1 MGAPASNRG
10 TLHQPCP
17 HEKHPRMSVI
27 PIHDPTRPAMA
38 NAVNEMRTTTC
49 YMCACRCGI
58 RVHLRNG
65 EVRYIE
71 GNPDHPLNQGVI
83 CAKGS
88 SGIMKQYS
96 PARLTKPLLRKPGS
110 ERGDGQFEEIEW
122 EAAFTMLA
130 ERLQKI
136 RSTDPKQFALFTGRD
151 QMQAL
156 TGLFARQ
163 FGTPNYAAHGGF
175 CSVNMAAGMI
185 YTIGGSFWEFG
196 GPDLERA
203 KLFVMIGTAEDHHS
217 NPMKRELS
225 KFKRNGGRFVS
236 INPVRTGYSAIADEW
251 VPIKP
256 GTDGALLLALIHELI
271 QLGLYD
277 RDFLARYTNAGQLVN
292 QDAASDDF
300 GMFLR
305 DADADI
311 ANPLRPA
318 NFYWWDRLGERAVAD
333 HTEGADP
340 ALLGHFKLPHGTPA
354 VPAFQL
360 LKERVKPYT
369 PEWAEGVTGIPATTI
384 RRLAHEMGITARD
397 QKIELP
403 IAWTDSWGKRH
414 DSVTGNPVAFH
425 AMRGLAAHSNGFQ
438 TIRSLSILMSLLG
451 TIDRP
456 GGFRHKAPYPRA
468 VPPNARPPKGPQAV
482 KPDTPLDGAPL
493 GWPES
498 PDDLF
503 VDDKGQPVR
512 IDKGFSWEHPLS
524 AHGLMHNVITNAWKG
539 DPYRID
545 TLLIFMANMAW
556 NSTMNTSEV
565 RNMLNAKHTD
575 GEHSGE
581 YKIPFLVVC
590 DAFQSEM
597 TAFAD
602 LILPDTTY
610 LERHDTMSMLDRP
623 ISEFDGPVDAVRIPV
638 VAPKGQCKPFQEVLV
653 ELAGRLKLPAF
664 TQPDGTRKFK
674 GYTDFIVNYE
684 TAPGSGIGFLAGWRG
699 KGGEKSMRGEPNPKQ
714 WEMYEKNNCVF
725 HYEMPVEYQYMRN
738 WNQGY
743 MEWAQKMGIRRDKDP
758 IVIHIY
764 SEFLQGFRRAAQG
777 KRPGKQPPDQLRK
790 RVETY
795 FDPLPFHYVPLEEQA
810 TDTAKYPLNA
820 ITQRPMAM
828 YHSWDSQNAWLRQ
841 IHTHNYL
848 MVNSKT
854 AAAEG
859 IADGGWM
866 WVESQWGK
874 VRCMCRYSEAVEPG
888 TVWTWNAIG
897 KSAGAWNLS
906 ADANESQRGFLLN
919 HLISEVLPPSSAG
932 AAISNSDPITGQ
944 AAWYDVRVRI
954 YKAQDDEP
962 EQTSPQFK
970 AVPAAPGVQQA
981 LPKWRAYFAGR
992 GDNK

>member
-1 MGAPASNRG
+1 
-10 TLHQPCP
+10 
-17 HEKHPRMSVI
+17 
-27 PIHDPTRPAMA
+27 
-38 NAVNEMRTTTC
+38 
-49 YMCACRCGI
+49 
-58 RVHLRNG
+58 
-65 EVRYIE
+65 
-71 GNPDHPLNQGVI
+71 
-83 CAKGS
+83 
-88 SGIMKQYS
+88 
-96 PARLTKPLLRKPGS
+96 
-110 ERGDGQFEEIEW
+110 
-122 EAAFTMLA
+122 
-130 ERLQKI
+130 
-136 RSTDPKQFALFTGRD
+136 
-151 QMQAL
+151 
-156 TGLFARQ
+156 
-163 FGTPNYAAHGGF
+163 
-175 CSVNMAAGMI
+175 
-185 YTIGGSFWEFG
+185 
-196 GPDLERA
+196 
-203 KLFVMIGTAEDHHS
+203 
-217 NPMKRELS
+217 
-225 KFKRNGGRFVS
+225 
-236 INPVRTGYSAIADEW
+236 
-251 VPIKP
+251 
-256 GTDGALLLALIHELI
+256 
-271 QLGLYD
+271 
-277 RDFLARYTNAGQLVN
+277 
-292 QDAASDDF
+292 
-300 GMFLR
+300 
-305 DADADI
+305 
-311 ANPLRPA
+311 
-318 NFYWWDRLGERAVAD
+318 
-333 HTEGADP
+333 
-340 ALLGHFKLPHGTPA
+340 
-354 VPAFQL
+354 
-360 LKERVKPYT
+360 
-369 PEWAEGVTGIPATTI
+369 
-384 RRLAHEMGITARD
+384 MGITARD

-414 DSVTGNPVAFH
+414 ESVTGNPVSFH

-503 VDDKGQPVR
+503 VDDNGQPVR

-524 AHGLMHNVITNAWKG
+524 AHGLMQNVITNAWKG

-565 RNMLNAKHTD
+565 RKMLNDKHTT
-575 GEHSGE
+575 GENAGG

-638 VAPKGQCKPFQEVLV
+638 VAPKGECKPFQEVLV

-664 TQPDGTRKFK
+664 TQADGTRKFK

-743 MEWAQKMGIRRDKDP
+743 MEWAQKVGIRRDKDP
-758 IVIHIY
+758 VVIHIY

-777 KRPGKQPPDQLRK
+777 KRPGKQPPSHLRK

-841 IHTHNYL
+841 IHAHNYL
-848 MVNSKT
+848 MVNAKT

-954 YKAQDDEP
+954 YKAQEDEP
-962 EQTSPQFK
+962 EQTSPQFN
-970 AVPAAPGVQQA
+970 AVPVAPGMQKVT
-981 LPKWRAYFAGR
+981 PKWRAYFAGR
-992 GDNK
+992 GENK

>member
-1 MGAPASNRG
+1 MPS
-10 TLHQPCP
+10 TPL
-17 HEKHPRMSVI
+17 
-27 PIHDPTRPAMA
+27 HDPTIAPLGGASTETK
-38 NAVNEMRTTTC
+38 NTTC

-58 RVHLRNG
+58 RVHLRDG

-96 PARLTKPLLRKPGS
+96 PARLTKPLRRKPGS
-110 ERGDGQFEEIEW
+110 ERGEGQFEEIEW
-122 EAAFTMLA
+122 EEAFTIL
-130 ERLQKI
+130 EQRLRKI
-136 RSTDPKQFALFTGRD
+136 RATDPKQFALFTGRD

-217 NPMKRELS
+217 NPMKIALS
-225 KFKRNGGRFVS
+225 RFKRNGGRFIS

-251 VPIKP
+251 IPIKP
-256 GTDGALLLALIHELI
+256 GTDGALLLALTHELI
-271 QLGLYD
+271 AQGLYD
-277 RDFLARYTNAGQLVN
+277 REFLARYTNAGQLVN
-292 QDAASDDF
+292 QDSASDDF
-300 GMFLR
+300 GMMLR
-305 DADADI
+305 NPEGDVV
-311 ANPLRPA
+311 NPLRPA
-318 NFYWWDRLGERAVAD
+318 NFHWWDRLSNQPVAD
-333 HTEGADP
+333 HAEGTDP
-340 ALLGHFKLPHGTPA
+340 ALLGHFTMPDGTPA

-360 LKERVKPYT
+360 LEERVKPYT
-369 PEWAEGVTGIPATTI
+369 PEWAAGITGIPAGTI

-403 IAWTDSWGKRH
+403 IAWTDCWGKRH
-414 DSVTGNPVAFH
+414 ESVKGNPVAFH

-438 TIRSLSILMSLLG
+438 TIRALAILMSLLG

-468 VPPNARPPKGPQAV
+468 VPPNARPPKGPQAI

-503 VDDKGQPVR
+503 VDAQGQPVR

-524 AHGLMHNVITNAWKG
+524 AHGLMHNVITNAWRG
-539 DPYRID
+539 DLYRID
-545 TLLIFMANMAW
+545 TLMIFMANMAW

-565 RNMLNAKHTD
+565 RKMLNDKQ
-575 GEHSGE
+575 ENGE

-602 LILPDTTY
+602 LVLPDTSY
-610 LERHDTMSMLDRP
+610 LERHDVMSMLDRP
-623 ISEFDGPVDAVRIPV
+623 ISEFDGPADSVRIPV
-638 VAPKGQCKPFQEVLV
+638 VEPMGQCKPFQEVLV
-653 ELAGRLKLPAF
+653 ELAGRLKFPAF
-664 TQPDGTRKFK
+664 THANGSRKFRD
-674 GYTDFIVNYE
+674 YPDFIVNYE

-699 KGGEKSMRGEPNPKQ
+699 KGGEKSLRGEPNPKQ
-714 WEMYEKNNCVF
+714 WEMYAKNNCVF
-725 HYEMPVEYQYMRN
+725 HHAMPPEFQYMRN
-738 WNQGY
+738 WNRGY
-743 MEWAQKMGIRRDKDP
+743 MDWAQKAGIRRDNDA

-777 KRPGKQPPDQLRK
+777 KRPGKQPPDHLRK

-795 FDPLPFHYVPLEEQA
+795 FDPLPFYYAPLEYQA
-810 TDTAKYPLNA
+810 TDTTAFPLNA
-820 ITQRPMAM
+820 VTQRPMAM

-848 MVNSKT
+848 FVNPRT
-854 AAAEG
+854 AKAQD

-866 WVESQWGK
+866 WVESPWGK

-897 KSAGAWNLS
+897 KAAGAWHLTP
-906 ADANESQRGFLLN
+906 DANESQRGFLLN
-919 HLISEVLPPSSAG
+919 HLISEELPTAG
-932 AAISNSDPITGQ
+932 GATLSNSDPITGQ

-954 YKAQDDEP
+954 YKAQADEP
-962 EQTSPQFK
+962 ASTWPQFN
-970 AVPAAPGVQQA
+970 AVPAAPGTARDMPRWQA
-981 LPKWRAYFAGR
+981 FFAGKGGR
-992 GDNK
+992 K

>member
-1 MGAPASNRG
+1 MAAPLAAASN
-10 TLHQPCP
+10 
-17 HEKHPRMSVI
+17 E
-27 PIHDPTRPAMA
+27 TR
-38 NAVNEMRTTTC
+38 NTTC

-71 GNPDHPLNQGVI
+71 GNPDHPLNKGVI

-96 PARLTKPLLRKPGS
+96 PARLTKPLRRKLGS
-110 ERGDGQFEEIEW
+110 ERGEGQFEEIDW
-122 EAAFTMLA
+122 EEAFSML
-130 ERLQKI
+130 EQRL
-136 RSTDPKQFALFTGRD
+136 RNLRATDPKKFALFTGRD

-196 GPDLERA
+196 GPDLDRA

-217 NPMKRELS
+217 NPMKMALS
-225 KFKRNGGRFVS
+225 KFKRNGGRFIS
-236 INPVRTGYSAIADEW
+236 INPIRTGYSAIADEW

-271 QLGLYD
+271 ALGLYD
-277 RDFLARYTNAGQLVN
+277 REFLARYTNAGQLVN
-292 QDAASDDF
+292 QDTGSDEF

-305 DADADI
+305 EQDGDVV
-311 ANPLRPA
+311 NPLRPA
-318 NFYWWDRLGERAVAD
+318 NFHWWDRLSNQPVAD

-340 ALLGHFKLPHGTPA
+340 ALLGHFAMPDGTAA

-360 LKERVKPYT
+360 LAERVKAYT
-369 PEWAEGVTGIPATTI
+369 PEWAADITGIPVETI

-403 IAWTDSWGKRH
+403 IAWTDCWGERH
-414 DSVTGNPVAFH
+414 ESVKGNPVAFH

-438 TIRSLSILMSLLG
+438 TIRSLAILMSLLG

-468 VPPNARPPKGPQAV
+468 VPPNARPPTGPHAV
-482 KPDTPLDGAPL
+482 KPNTPLDGAPL

-503 VDDKGQPVR
+503 VDDKGEPVR
-512 IDKGFSWEHPLS
+512 LDKGFSWEHPLS
-524 AHGLMHNVITNAWKG
+524 AHGLMHNAITNAWRG
-539 DPYRID
+539 DPYPID

-565 RNMLNAKHTD
+565 RKMLNDKRED
-575 GEHSGE
+575 GE

-602 LILPDTTY
+602 LVLPDTTY
-610 LERHDTMSMLDRP
+610 LERHDVMSMLDRP
-623 ISEFDGPVDAVRIPV
+623 ISEFDGPVDSVRIPV
-638 VAPKGQCKPFQEVLV
+638 VPPTGECKPFQEVLV
-653 ELAGRLKLPAF
+653 EIASRLKLPAF
-664 TQPDGTRKFK
+664 TTAEGTRKFRD
-674 GYTDFIVNYE
+674 YPDFVVNYE

-699 KGGEKSMRGEPNPKQ
+699 RGGEKSMRGEPNPNQ
-714 WEMYEKNNCVF
+714 WAMYAKNNCVF
-725 HYEMPVEYQYMRN
+725 HYEMPPEHQYMRN
-738 WNQGY
+738 WNRGY
-743 MEWAQKMGIRRDKDP
+743 MDWAQKAGIRRDNDA

-777 KRPGKQPPDQLRK
+777 KRPGKQPPDHLRK
-790 RVETY
+790 RVKTY
-795 FDPLPFHYVPLEEQA
+795 FDPLPFYYVPLEYQA
-810 TDTAKYPLNA
+810 TDTTAFPLNA
-820 ITQRPMAM
+820 VTQRPMAM

-848 MVNSKT
+848 FVNSQT
-854 AAAEG
+854 AKAQD

-866 WVESQWGK
+866 WVESQWGR

-897 KSAGAWNLS
+897 KAPGAWRLS
-906 ADANESQRGFLLN
+906 PDANESQRGFLLN
-919 HLISEVLPPSSAG
+919 HLLSEELPGGVAG
-932 AAISNSDPITGQ
+932 STVSNSDPITGQ
-944 AAWYDVRVRI
+944 AGWYDVRVRI
-954 YKAQDDEP
+954 YKAEPGEP
-962 EQTSPQFK
+962 EKSWPRFEV
-970 AVPAAPGVQQA
+970 VPAAPGTGDTPMSQS
-981 LPKWRAYFAGR
+981 YFAGT
-992 GDNK
+992 GEWKA

>member
-1 MGAPASNRG
+1 M
-10 TLHQPCP
+10 
-17 HEKHPRMSVI
+17 
-27 PIHDPTRPAMA
+27 PIHDPTHAPRADA
-38 NAVNEMRTTTC
+38 RRETRDTTC

-58 RVHLRNG
+58 RVHLRDG

-71 GNPDHPLNQGVI
+71 GNPEHPLNQGVI

-96 PARLTKPLLRKPGS
+96 PARLTQPLRRKPGS
-110 ERGDGQFEEIEW
+110 ARGDGAFEPIGW
-122 EAAFTMLA
+122 DEALKLL
-130 ERLQKI
+130 EDRL
-136 RSTDPKQFALFTGRD
+136 RHVRATDPKQFALFTGRD

-196 GPDLERA
+196 GPDLDRA
-203 KLFVMIGTAEDHHS
+203 KLFVMLGTAEDHHS
-217 NPMKRELS
+217 NPMKIALS
-225 KFKRNGGRFVS
+225 KFKRGGGRFVS

-256 GTDGALLLALIHELI
+256 GTDGALLLALIHEI
-271 QLGLYD
+271 IKLGLYD
-277 RDFLARYTNAGQLVN
+277 REFLARYTNAGQLVN
-292 QDAASDDF
+292 QDTASEQF
-300 GMFLR
+300 GMMLR
-305 DADADI
+305 NPAGDI
-311 ANPLRPA
+311 VNPLRPA
-318 NFYWWDRLGERAVAD
+318 NFLWWDRHGQRPVAD

-340 ALLGHFKLPHGTPA
+340 ALRGHFKLADGTAA

-360 LKERVKPYT
+360 LQERVSACT
-369 PEWAEGVTGIPATTI
+369 PEWAEGITGIPAATI
-384 RRLAHEMGITARD
+384 RRLAQEMGITARD

-403 IAWTDSWGKRH
+403 IAWTDCWGQRH
-414 DSVTGNPVAFH
+414 ASVKGNPVAFH
-425 AMRGLAAHSNGFQ
+425 AMRGLAAHSNGFH
-438 TIRSLSILMSLLG
+438 TVRSLAILMSLLG

-468 VPPNARPPKGPQAV
+468 VPPNARPPKGPDAV
-482 KPDTPLDGAPL
+482 QPDTPLNGAPL

-503 VDDKGQPVR
+503 VDATGGPVR

-524 AHGLMHNVITNAWKG
+524 AHGLMHNVITNAWRG

-565 RNMLNAKHTD
+565 RKMLEDK
-575 GEHSGE
+575 GEDGE

-602 LILPDTTY
+602 LVLPDTSY
-610 LERHDTMSMLDRP
+610 LERHDCMSILDRP

-638 VAPKGQCKPFQEVLV
+638 LPPTGECRPFQEVLV
-653 ELAGRLKLPAF
+653 ELAARLQFPAF
-664 TQPDGTRKFK
+664 VHADGTRK
-674 GYTDFIVNYE
+674 YRDYPDFIVNYE

-699 KGGEKSMRGEPNPKQ
+699 KGGEKSMRGEPNPNQ
-714 WEMYEKNNCVF
+714 WEMYAKNHCVF
-725 HYEMPVEYQYMRN
+725 HHKMPPEHQYMRN
-738 WNQGY
+738 WNRGY
-743 MEWAQKMGIRRDKDP
+743 MGWAQSVGLRRDQDP

-764 SEFLQGFRRAAQG
+764 SEFLQSFRLAALG
-777 KRPGKQPPDQLRK
+777 KRRGKQPPEHLRQ
-790 RVETY
+790 RVATY
-795 FDPLPFHYVPLEEQA
+795 FDPLPFHYAPLEAQA
-810 TDTAKYPLNA
+810 TDIVRFPLNA
-820 ITQRPMAM
+820 VTQRPMAM

-848 MVNSKT
+848 FVNPAVAR
-854 AAAEG
+854 AAG
-859 IADGGWM
+859 IDDGGWM
-866 WVESQWGK
+866 WVESTWGK

-897 KSAGAWNLS
+897 KAKGAWGLS
-906 ADANESQRGFLLN
+906 DDANESQRGFLLN
-919 HLISEVLPPSSAG
+919 HLISEELPHAGGSA
-932 AAISNSDPITGQ
+932 ALSNSDPITGQ

-954 YKAQDDEP
+954 SAAQPDEAA
-962 EQTSPQFK
+962 QTWPQFNS
-970 AVPAAPGVQQA
+970 VPAAPGTGTA
-981 LPKWRAYFAGR
+981 PRWLAYFAGSQATR
-992 GDNK
+992 